1 MKHVFILNPKAG
13 FRRTEQMTQLIREK
27 FGDSAIVRFTERA
40 GHASEIAKE
49 YDDAVIY
56 AVGGDGTVNEVLCG
70 MAGSD
75 NTLCV
80 LPEGSGNDFVRT
92 LYDHVPK
99 SKRNAKYLL
108 SDPETLKP
116 RTIDYGK
123 VNEKAFV
130 NIASVG
136 FDAEVVR
143 NSERFKNN
151 PILRRISYILA
162 IFYTIFHYRGTDLE
176 GEIDG
181 VPFKQKALLLCIANG
196 VYYGGGVPIA
206 PGADLSDGK
215 FDTYLI
221 DDVTPFT
228 FLCIL
233 PLLSFGWHTKVK
245 YVHHFRAERVTLKGE
260 NLTLNLD
267 GELSDAKEVTL
278 EMVHHGL
285 NVLAPQGKESV

>member
-40 GHASEIAKE
+40 GHAFEIAKE

-99 SKRNAKYLL
+99 SKRNAKHLL

-181 VPFKQKALLLCIANG
+181 V
-196 VYYGGGVPIA
+196 YYGGGVPIA

-221 DDVTPFT
+221 DDVTPLT

-245 YVHHFRAERVTLKGE
+245 YVHHFRAERITLKGE

-285 NVLAPQGKESV
+285 NVLTPQGKESV